1 MDKVSYPIPDEMMH
15 SETGHFLTELK
26 GNILYPLMGANPL
39 MHGDAKAYGVVK
51 REWLCLKLNLPYGRF
66 QKQFGQVLSNRSIKN
81 FALSQGLLWL
91 ENHWRKQDH
100 CSVCPLKEFHGST
113 IHN

>member
-15 SETGHFLTELK
+15 SEIGHFLTELK

-66 QKQFGQVLSNRSIKN
+66 QKQFGQVLSNRSIKK
-81 FALSQGLLWL
+81 FRPISRAFMARKSLAQARPLFCLSPKGISWK
-91 ENHWRKQDH
+91 HY
-100 CSVCPLKEFHGST
+100 P
-113 IHN
+113 